1 MIQAEKW
8 QKDLA
13 VYQDINT
20 TFIVEGNVHDLQP
33 WIYED
38 DGTCEPVALSLYLQR
53 YLTEEGYD
61 PVVFYNRIDGF
72 SNPYSLDMVSTFYRE
87 VSSDEKSS
95 RSISAATELIRKTMS
110 NTVRPTAVVVD
121 LANTIAA
128 SPDNLSDEE
137 IEYFTRLM
145 LASRTP
151 TQALSMRD
159 KQPLTNLLFLIV
171 EKVNDIPTW
180 FYLNNPYVR
189 TLTISRPEKEVRAA
203 VIDARLDTVAGAK
216 DLAPTERKKNQD
228 EFVALT
234 DGMTLV
240 ELFGI
245 FSLCQQKKYTVYQ
258 IREAVKMFRYGETES
273 QWDKL
278 DSEKVK
284 HAEEFL
290 AKRVKGQEAAIK
302 KAASVLSRACLGMS
316 GIQGGSSSRPKGVLF
331 FAGPTGTGKTE
342 LAKTIAEFIFGDES
356 FVTRFDMSE
365 YQQPHSDQKLL
376 GAPPGYI
383 GYSDGGQLTNAIKS
397 KPFCVLLFDEID
409 KAHPSILDKFLQIL
423 EDGRITDSAG
433 ETMYFSEALIIFTS
447 NLGVVGQEAETGKRY
462 QTITPEMDYN
472 TIQKELLATIKDYFK
487 YTIQRPEL
495 LNRIGDNFIV
505 FNFIR
510 EKAVAEILNL
520 KLNAIVDN
528 LEHEKGINLDVK
540 PPFREYLL
548 NKAQGDLSNGG
559 RGISN
564 MVETCLVNPL
574 AKVLVKEDWEA
585 GDSVIIEDSPLEN
598 EELFRYSLLKS
609 SCIPNSGGSL

>member
-1 MIQAEKW
+1 MIKAEKW

-38 DGTCEPVALSLYLQR
+38 DGTCEPVPLSLYLQR

-72 SNPYSLDMVSTFYRE
+72 SNPYVPDMVSTFYRNT
-87 VSSDEKSS
+87 SSDEKSS
-95 RSISAATELIRKTMS
+95 QSISAATELIRKAMS
-110 NTVRPTAVVVD
+110 NTDRPTAVIVD
-121 LANTIAA
+121 LANTIAI

-137 IEYFTRLM
+137 TEYFTRLM

-151 TQALSMRD
+151 MQALSVSN
-159 KQPLTNLLFLIV
+159 KKPLTNLLFLIV

-189 TLTISRPEKEVRAA
+189 TLTISRPEKEIRDS
-203 VIDARLDTVAGAK
+203 VIDARLDTLDGIK
-216 DLAPTERKKNQD
+216 SLYSSERKKVKD

-240 ELFGI
+240 EIFGI
-245 FSLCQQKKYTVYQ
+245 FSLCQQKKYKVSQ
-258 IREAVKMFRYGETES
+258 IRDAVKMFRYGETES

-290 AKRVKGQEAAIK
+290 RRRVKGQEAAIK

-331 FAGPTGTGKTE
+331 LAGPTGTGKTE
-342 LAKTIAEFIFGDES
+342 LAKTIAEFVFGDES

-365 YQQPHSDQKLL
+365 YQQPHSDQKML

-383 GYSDGGQLTNAIKS
+383 GYSDGGQLTNAIKT

-433 ETMYFSEALIIFTS
+433 ETMYFSEAFIIFTS
-447 NLGVVGQEAETGKRY
+447 NLGVVGTDPDTGERY
-462 QTITPEMDYN
+462 QTITPKMDYC
-472 TIQKELLATIKDYFK
+472 TIQKKLLSTIKDYFK
-487 YTIQRPEL
+487 FTIQRPEL

-505 FNFIR
+505 FDFIR
-510 EKAVAEILNL
+510 EAAVKEILNL
-520 KLNAIVDN
+520 KLNAVVSN
-528 LEHEKGINLDVK
+528 LEHEKGIKLVFGAQFKD
-540 PPFREYLL
+540 YLL
-548 NKAQGDLSNGG
+548 NKAKSDLSNGG
-559 RGISN
+559 RGIGN

-574 AKVLVKEDWEA
+574 AKVLIHEEWKS
-585 GDSVIIEDSPLEN
+585 GDSIVIKAGPSEADG
-598 EELFRYSLLKS
+598 LFEYALTRA
-609 SCIPNSGGSL
+609 